1 MQAKSPSPTVDRSSP
16 EEPLALTPVLLD
28 MVSHDLRNPLNA
40 ILLSTDSILR
50 NGDFPRELEPRLKRI
65 HDGAERA
72 MRLLRDLLDLS
83 EVRRFGG
90 ITIKR
95 TTADLHAAADVATDE
110 VRSVFPHRTV
120 VRERCGPASG
130 QWDVDRVVQVG
141 VNLISNALKYSPD
154 GTAVDVRTGG
164 DEQWA
169 YIEVHNQGEP
179 IPSGRLRNLFSPR
192 QGGSAAEAHRP
203 HGLGLGLFIV
213 DQLVR
218 SHQGAIAVESTPER
232 GTNVLVRFPRNYLW
246 A

>member
-1 MQAKSPSPTVDRSSP
+1 MQAKSPSPAADRGP
-16 EEPLALTPVLLD
+16 PGEPLALTPVLLD

-50 NGDFPRELEPRLKRI
+50 NAGCPRELEPRLKRI

-83 EVRRFGG
+83 EVRRSGG

-95 TTADLHAAADVATDE
+95 TSTDLHTAADAATDE

-120 VRERCGPASG
+120 VRQRCGPASG

-141 VNLISNALKYSPD
+141 VNLIGNALKYSPE

-169 YIEVHNQGEP
+169 YLEVHNQGDP
-179 IPSGRLRNLFSPR
+179 ISPGRMSNLFAPR
-192 QGGSAAEAHRP
+192 QGAPPAEAGRP

-218 SHQGAIAVESTPER
+218 SHQGAIAVESSPER